1 MPLLETLLLETE
13 ELLVSYGSKQ
23 ILNGV
28 SLAVEGGKVT
38 TIVGHNGAGKST
50 LIKGVYG
57 IARVTGG
64 SVRLSGKD
72 ITNHPPYDNIKDGVA
87 YLAQGGQVFADLT
100 VEDNLKLGG
109 YALPNQLVAE
119 RLEQAYAMFPIL
131 DRRRRSDADTLSGG
145 ERQMLAIA
153 MTLMLK
159 PRLLLMDEPSGAL
172 AGPIIQ
178 QISSTIR
185 GLVEETGVGI
195 LLVEQNVEL
204 GVQVADAVHV
214 VEAGRVIFSGSPD
227 ELSDADARRRL
238 LGLA

>member
-1 MPLLETLLLETE
+1 MPLLETRD
-13 ELLVSYGSKQ
+13 LLVSYGPKQ

-28 SLAVEGGKVT
+28 SLGVEEGKVT
-38 TIVGHNGAGKST
+38 TIIGHNGAGKST

-64 SVRLSGKD
+64 SVAFDGRD
-72 ITNHPPYDNIKDGVA
+72 ITNNAPYDNIKAGVG
-87 YLAQGGQVFADLT
+87 YLAQGGQVFADLS

-109 YALPNQLVAE
+109 YALPNDLVPE
-119 RLEQAYAMFPIL
+119 RMEQAYKMFPIL

-145 ERQMLAIA
+145 ERQMLALG

-178 QISSTIR
+178 QIMGTIR

-195 LLVEQNVEL
+195 LLVEQNVDV
-204 GVQVADAVHV
+204 GVKVADVVHV
-214 VEAGRVIFSGSPD
+214 VEAGKVIFSGGPE
-227 ELSDADARRRL
+227 ELSDPEARRRL
-238 LGLA
+238 LGLG

>member
-1 MPLLETLLLETE
+1 MPLLETRD
-13 ELLVSYGSKQ
+13 LLVSYGPKQ

-28 SLAVEGGKVT
+28 SMGVESGKVT

-50 LIKGVYG
+50 LVKGVYG

-64 SVRLSGKD
+64 SVTFDGHD
-72 ITNHPPYDNIKDGVA
+72 ITNHAPYDNIKDGIG
-87 YLAQGGQVFADLT
+87 YLAQGGQVFADLP

-109 YALPNQLVAE
+109 YALPNDLVPE
-119 RLEQAYAMFPIL
+119 RLEQAYTMFPIL

-159 PRLLLMDEPSGAL
+159 PKLMLMDEPSGAL
-172 AGPIIQ
+172 AGPILQ
-178 QISSTIR
+178 QISGIIR
-185 GLVEETGVGI
+185 QLAEEAGLGI

-204 GVQVADAVHV
+204 GIQVADAVHV
-214 VEAGRVIFSGSPD
+214 VEAGQVIFSGTPD
-227 ELSDADARRRL
+227 DLSDPETRKRL

>member
-1 MPLLETLLLETE
+1 MPLLETRD
-13 ELLVSYGSKQ
+13 LLVSYGPKQ

-28 SLAVEGGKVT
+28 SLGVEEGKVT
-38 TIVGHNGAGKST
+38 TIIGHNGAGKST

-64 SVRLSGKD
+64 SVAFDGRD
-72 ITNHPPYDNIKDGVA
+72 ITNNAPYDNIKAGVG
-87 YLAQGGQVFADLT
+87 YLAQGGQVFADLS

-109 YALPNQLVAE
+109 YALPNDLVPE
-119 RLEQAYAMFPIL
+119 RMEQAYEMFPIL

-145 ERQMLAIA
+145 ERQMLALG

-178 QISSTIR
+178 QIMGTIR

-195 LLVEQNVEL
+195 LLVEQNVDV
-204 GVQVADAVHV
+204 GVKVADAVHV
-214 VEAGRVIFSGSPD
+214 VEAGKVIFSGGPE
-227 ELSDADARRRL
+227 ELSDPEARRRL
-238 LGLA
+238 LGLG

>member
-1 MPLLETLLLETE
+1 MPLLETRD
-13 ELLVSYGSKQ
+13 LLVSYGPKQ

-28 SLAVEGGKVT
+28 SLGVEEGKVT
-38 TIVGHNGAGKST
+38 TIIGHNGAGKST

-64 SVRLSGKD
+64 SVTFDGRD
-72 ITNHPPYDNIKDGVA
+72 ITNNAPYDNIKAGVG
-87 YLAQGGQVFADLT
+87 YLAQGGQVFADLS

-109 YALPNQLVAE
+109 YALPNDLVPE
-119 RLEQAYAMFPIL
+119 RMEQAYRMFPIL

-145 ERQMLAIA
+145 ERQMLALG

-159 PRLLLMDEPSGAL
+159 PKLLLMDEPSGAL

-178 QISSTIR
+178 QIMGTIR

-195 LLVEQNVEL
+195 LLVEQNVDV
-204 GVQVADAVHV
+204 GIKVADAIHV
-214 VEAGRVIFSGSPD
+214 VEAGKVIFSGDPE
-227 ELSDADARRRL
+227 ELSDPDARRRL
-238 LGLA
+238 LGLG

>member
-1 MPLLETLLLETE
+1 MPLLETRD
-13 ELLVSYGSKQ
+13 LLVSYGPKQ

-28 SLAVEGGKVT
+28 SLGVEEGKVT
-38 TIVGHNGAGKST
+38 TIIGHNGAGKST

-64 SVRLSGKD
+64 SVAFDGRD
-72 ITNHPPYDNIKDGVA
+72 ITNNAPYDNIKAGVG
-87 YLAQGGQVFADLT
+87 YLAQGGQVFADLS

-109 YALPNQLVAE
+109 YALPNDLVPE
-119 RLEQAYAMFPIL
+119 RMEQAYKMFPIL

-145 ERQMLAIA
+145 ERQMLALG

-178 QISSTIR
+178 QIMGTIR

-195 LLVEQNVEL
+195 LLVEQNVDV
-204 GVQVADAVHV
+204 GVKVADAVHV
-214 VEAGRVIFSGSPD
+214 VEAGKVIFSGGPE
-227 ELSDADARRRL
+227 ELSDPEARRRL
-238 LGLA
+238 LGLS

>member
-1 MPLLETLLLETE
+1 MPLLETQD
-13 ELLVSYGSKQ
+13 LLVSYGPKQ

-28 SLAVEGGKVT
+28 SMGVEAGKVT

-64 SVRLSGKD
+64 SVTFDGHD
-72 ITNHPPYDNIKDGVA
+72 ITNHAPYDNIKDGIG
-87 YLAQGGQVFADLT
+87 YLAQGGQVFADLP
-100 VEDNLKLGG
+100 VEDNLRLGG
-109 YALPNQLVAE
+109 YALPNHLIPE
-119 RLEQAYAMFPIL
+119 RLEQAYRMFPIL

-153 MTLMLK
+153 MTLMLQPK
-159 PRLLLMDEPSGAL
+159 LMLMDEPSGAL
-172 AGPIIQ
+172 AGPIIL
-178 QISSTIR
+178 QIASIIR
-185 GLVEETGVGI
+185 KLAEEMQVGI

-204 GVQVADAVHV
+204 GIQVADNVHV
-214 VEAGRVIFSGSPD
+214 VEAGKVIFSGTPND
-227 ELSDADARRRL
+227 LSDPEARRRL